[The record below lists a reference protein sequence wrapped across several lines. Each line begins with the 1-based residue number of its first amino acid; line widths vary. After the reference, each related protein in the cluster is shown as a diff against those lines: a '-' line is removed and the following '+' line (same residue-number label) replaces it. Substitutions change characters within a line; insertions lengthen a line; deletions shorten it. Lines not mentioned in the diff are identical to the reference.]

1 MCAKDT
7 GQRDTQ
13 PHTRKTQPPSPGG
26 ERLTAPRASPLNP
39 PVSRRGWGDEGE
51 LQTGP
56 SDSDAPG
63 CGDGCPSLRMK
74 DGPRLALGMGVCVVR
89 GLCLSKTYC
98 QKMLKR
104 HVEHHV
110 ALTWLLIWPRAEIW
124 KPKREIRAPV
134 WSGTLRDTQVLNW
147 RLGGSLAG
155 GGQPC
160 ALQRR
165 PQKCPW
171 VNDVTVRAR
180 TAGGAATR
188 AVACGP
194 RGGHTAPPLAFPSGL
209 SSAPALPPPPGRL
222 PACAHPLQSVFNTAA
237 LGSSEK
243 LGQLMPVPCS
253 VLPGS
258 RSLWRPP
265 SPP

>member
-26 ERLTAPRASPLNP
+26 GRLTAPRAGPLNP

-98 QKMLKR
+98 RKMLER

-155 GGQPC
+155 G
-160 ALQRR
+160 
-165 PQKCPW
+165 
-171 VNDVTVRAR
+171 D
-180 TAGGAATR
+180 
-188 AVACGP
+188 
-194 RGGHTAPPLAFPSGL
+194 S
-209 SSAPALPPPPGRL
+209 PALCRDVL
-222 PACAHPLQSVFNTAA
+222 RSVR
-237 LGSSEK
+237 E
-243 LGQLMPVPCS
+243 
-253 VLPGS
+253 
-258 RSLWRPP
+258 
-265 SPP
+265 

>member
-1 MCAKDT
+1 MSHELRLTCHPASGLTRKRGAGIGSSLWSRLRVCAKDT

-26 ERLTAPRASPLNP
+26 GRLTAPRAGPLNP

-98 QKMLKR
+98 QKMLER

-110 ALTWLLIWPRAEIW
+110 ALTRLLIWPRAEIW

-155 GGQPC
+155 G
-160 ALQRR
+160 
-165 PQKCPW
+165 
-171 VNDVTVRAR
+171 D
-180 TAGGAATR
+180 
-188 AVACGP
+188 
-194 RGGHTAPPLAFPSGL
+194 S
-209 SSAPALPPPPGRL
+209 PALCRDVL
-222 PACAHPLQSVFNTAA
+222 RSVR
-237 LGSSEK
+237 E
-243 LGQLMPVPCS
+243 
-253 VLPGS
+253 
-258 RSLWRPP
+258 
-265 SPP
+265 